1 MLALKLMFF
10 EVVLK
15 GYNGLNLMHGRGLG
29 HIFIIFHSSL
39 AIVSHEQK
47 KSGRPGRWL
56 EQPPDIANPE
66 YRQFLS

>member
-1 MLALKLMFF
+1 MLVLKLMFF
-10 EVVLK
+10 EVVMK

-47 KSGRPGRWL
+47 NIRKTR
-56 EQPPDIANPE
+56 EMA
-66 YRQFLS
+66 